1 MVKMNKT
8 MKISLLILIPALLIM
23 ALPIGILSEDYETAT
38 TSAISYLERIDPEN
52 PYLPLAKDTAITN
65 PKMSINFALKG
76 IIESEKGNKEDN
88 LNKALEIMSSL
99 KLIPEDRRD
108 MFNVLILEYNLTR
121 SQKYIE
127 DSAKT
132 SNLRYLANSEEY
144 LKQANDDLNEISG
157 NGLGE
162 TETKLKKI
170 AETYMN
176 RSSNYSNLYKEMA
189 LISYDENRYLA
200 TTLFSIYA
208 KNDNQSFDEPLDVIL
223 TRFEEKW
230 NSFFGS
236 GAYKDSPFSPD
247 SLKELQRK
255 AINYR
260 GEGNEDFAN
269 VISDYI
275 KFQAIS
281 YTEFINAIEEGG
293 L

>member
-1 MVKMNKT
+1 MNKT
-8 MKISLLILIPALLIM
+8 MKISLLILIPALLVM
-23 ALPIGILSEDYETAT
+23 ALPIGILSEDYDTAT

-52 PYLPLAKDTAITN
+52 PYLLLAKDTTVTN

-76 IIESEKGNKEDN
+76 IIESEKGEKEDN

-99 KLIPEDRRD
+99 NLIPEDRKD

-121 SQKYIE
+121 SQRYIE

-144 LKQANDDLNEISG
+144 LKQANDDLNEING

-162 TETKLKKI
+162 TEEKLKKI

-208 KNDNQSFDEPLDVIL
+208 KNDKQSFDESLDVIL
-223 TRFEEKW
+223 TRFENEW

-236 GAYKDSPFSPD
+236 SAYKDSPFSPD
-247 SLKELQRK
+247 SLKELQIK

-260 GEGNEDFAN
+260 EEGNEDFAN

>member
-1 MVKMNKT
+1 MNKT

-23 ALPIGILSEDYETAT
+23 ALPIGVLSEDYTTAT
-38 TSAISYLERIDPEN
+38 TSAISYLEKIDPEN
-52 PYLPLAKDTAITN
+52 PYLPLAKDTVITN
-65 PKMSINFALKG
+65 PKISINFALKG
-76 IIESEKGNKEDN
+76 IIESDKGSKEEN

-99 KLIPEDRRD
+99 KLIPEDRKD

-132 SNLRYLANSEEY
+132 SNLRYVANSGEY
-144 LKQANDDLNEISG
+144 LKQANEDLNEIKG

-162 TETKLKKI
+162 IETKLKKI
-170 AETYMN
+170 SETYMN

-208 KNDNQSFDEPLDVIL
+208 KNDRQRFDESLDVIL
-223 TRFEEKW
+223 TRFENKW

-247 SLKELQRK
+247 SLKELQKK
-255 AINYR
+255 AIKYR

-269 VISDYI
+269 VITEYI

>member
-1 MVKMNKT
+1 MNKT
-8 MKISLLILIPALLIM
+8 MKISLLIVIPALLLM
-23 ALPIGILSEDYETAT
+23 ALPIGVLSEDYNTAT
-38 TSAISYLERIDPEN
+38 TSAISYLEKIDPEN
-52 PYLPLAKDTAITN
+52 PYLPLAKDTAVTN

-76 IIESEKGNKEDN
+76 IIESDKGKKEEN

-99 KLIPEDRRD
+99 KLIPEDRKD
-108 MFNVLILEYNLTR
+108 MFNFLILEYNLTR

-132 SNLRYLANSEEY
+132 SNLRYIANSEEY
-144 LKQANDDLNEISG
+144 LKQANEDLNEIKG

-162 TETKLKKI
+162 TEAKLKKI
-170 AETYMN
+170 SETYMN

-189 LISYDENRYLA
+189 LISYDEKRYLA

-208 KNDNQSFDEPLDVIL
+208 KNDKQGFDESVDVIL
-223 TRFEEKW
+223 TRFENEW

-255 AINYR
+255 AMKYR
-260 GEGNEDFAN
+260 VEGNEDFAN
-269 VISDYI
+269 VITDYI
-275 KFQAIS
+275 KFQAMS

>member
-1 MVKMNKT
+1 

-23 ALPIGILSEDYETAT
+23 ALPIGILSEDYDAAT

-52 PYLPLAKDTAITN
+52 PYLLLAKDTAITN

-76 IIESEKGNKEDN
+76 IIESEKGEKEDN

-99 KLIPEDRRD
+99 NLIPEDRKD

-144 LKQANDDLNEISG
+144 LKQANDDLNEING
-157 NGLGE
+157 NGLEE
-162 TETKLKKI
+162 TEGKLKKI

-208 KNDNQSFDEPLDVIL
+208 KNDKQSFDESLDVIL
-223 TRFEEKW
+223 TRFENEW

-236 GAYKDSPFSPD
+236 DAYKDSPFSPD

-255 AINYR
+255 AVNYR
-260 GEGNEDFAN
+260 EEGNEDFAN

>member
-1 MVKMNKT
+1 

-23 ALPIGILSEDYETAT
+23 ALPIGILSEDYTTAT

-52 PYLPLAKDTAITN
+52 PYLLLAKDTAITN

-76 IIESEKGNKEDN
+76 IIESEKGEKEDN

-99 KLIPEDRRD
+99 NLIPEDRKD

-144 LKQANDDLNEISG
+144 LKQANDDLNEING
-157 NGLGE
+157 NGLEE
-162 TETKLKKI
+162 TEGKLKKI

-208 KNDNQSFDEPLDVIL
+208 KNDKQSFDESLDVIL
-223 TRFEEKW
+223 TRFENEW

-236 GAYKDSPFSPD
+236 DAYKDSPFSPD

-255 AINYR
+255 AVNYR
-260 GEGNEDFAN
+260 EEGNEDFAN

>member
-1 MVKMNKT
+1 
-8 MKISLLILIPALLIM
+8 MKKSLLIVIPALLIM
-23 ALPIGILSEDYETAT
+23 TLPIGVLSEDYNTAT
-38 TSAISYLERIDPEN
+38 TSAISYLEKIDPEN
-52 PYLPLAKDTAITN
+52 PYLPLARDTAITN

-76 IIESEKGNKEDN
+76 IIESDKGNKEEN

-99 KLIPEDRRD
+99 KLIPEDRKD
-108 MFNVLILEYNLTR
+108 MFSFLILEYNLTR

-132 SNLRYLANSEEY
+132 SNLRYIANSGEY
-144 LKQANDDLNEISG
+144 LKQANEDLTEIKG

-162 TETKLKKI
+162 TEIKLKKI
-170 AETYMN
+170 SETYMN

-208 KNDNQSFDEPLDVIL
+208 KNDKQRFDESLDVIL
-223 TRFEEKW
+223 STFENEW

-247 SLKELQRK
+247 SLKELQKK
-255 AINYR
+255 AITYR
-260 GEGNEDFAN
+260 GEGNQDFAD
-269 VISDYI
+269 VITDYI

>member
-1 MVKMNKT
+1 MNKT
-8 MKISLLILIPALLIM
+8 IKISLLILIPTLLIM
-23 ALPIGILSEDYETAT
+23 ALPIGVLSEDYNTAT

-65 PKMSINFALKG
+65 PKTSINFALQG
-76 IIESEKGNKEDN
+76 IIETDKGLKEEN
-88 LNKALEIMSSL
+88 LNKALEIMNSL
-99 KLIPEDRRD
+99 KLIPEDRKD
-108 MFNVLILEYNLTR
+108 MFNVLALEYNLTR

-132 SNLRYLANSEEY
+132 SNLRYISNSSEY
-144 LKQANDDLNEISG
+144 IKQANEDLSEIKG

-170 AETYMN
+170 SETYMN
-176 RSSNYSNLYKEMA
+176 QSSNYSNLYKEMA

-208 KNDNQSFDEPLDVIL
+208 KNDNETFDESLDVIL
-223 TRFEEKW
+223 TRFENEW
-230 NSFFGS
+230 NSFFDS
-236 GAYKDSPFSPD
+236 EVYKDSPFNPD
-247 SLKELQRK
+247 SLRELQRK
-255 AINYR
+255 AMDYR
-260 GEGNEDFAN
+260 EEGNEDFAN
-269 VISDYI
+269 VITEYI

>member
-1 MVKMNKT
+1 
-8 MKISLLILIPALLIM
+8 
-23 ALPIGILSEDYETAT
+23 
-38 TSAISYLERIDPEN
+38 
-52 PYLPLAKDTAITN
+52 
-65 PKMSINFALKG
+65 
-76 IIESEKGNKEDN
+76 
-88 LNKALEIMSSL
+88 
-99 KLIPEDRRD
+99 
-108 MFNVLILEYNLTR
+108 
-121 SQKYIE
+121 
-127 DSAKT
+127 
-132 SNLRYLANSEEY
+132 
-144 LKQANDDLNEISG
+144 
-157 NGLGE
+157 
-162 TETKLKKI
+162 
-170 AETYMN
+170 MN

-208 KNDNQSFDEPLDVIL
+208 KNDNQSFNESLDVIL
-223 TRFEEKW
+223 TRFENEW

-255 AINYR
+255 AVNYR
-260 GEGNEDFAN
+260 EEGNEDFAN

>member
-1 MVKMNKT
+1 
-8 MKISLLILIPALLIM
+8 M
-23 ALPIGILSEDYETAT
+23 ALPIGILSEDYDTAT

-52 PYLPLAKDTAITN
+52 PYLLLAKDTATTN

-76 IIESEKGNKEDN
+76 IIESENGKKEDN

-99 KLIPEDRRD
+99 NLIPEDRKD

-144 LKQANDDLNEISG
+144 LKQANEDLNEING

-170 AETYMN
+170 AETYLN

-208 KNDNQSFDEPLDVIL
+208 KNDKQSFDESLDVIL
-223 TRFEEKW
+223 TRFENEW

-236 GAYKDSPFSPD
+236 SAYKDSPFSPD

>member
-1 MVKMNKT
+1 
-8 MKISLLILIPALLIM
+8 MKISLLILIPALLVM
-23 ALPIGILSEDYETAT
+23 ALPIGILSEDYDTAT

-52 PYLPLAKDTAITN
+52 PYLLLAKDTTVTN

-76 IIESEKGNKEDN
+76 IIESEKGEKEDN

-99 KLIPEDRRD
+99 NLIPEDRKD

-121 SQKYIE
+121 SQRYIE

-144 LKQANDDLNEISG
+144 LKQANDDLNEING

-162 TETKLKKI
+162 TEEKLKKI

-208 KNDNQSFDEPLDVIL
+208 KNDKQSFDESLDVIL
-223 TRFEEKW
+223 TRFENEW

-236 GAYKDSPFSPD
+236 SAYKDSPFSPD
-247 SLKELQRK
+247 SLKELQIK

-260 GEGNEDFAN
+260 EEGNEDFAN

>member
-1 MVKMNKT
+1 

-23 ALPIGILSEDYETAT
+23 ALPIGILSEDYKTAT

-52 PYLPLAKDTAITN
+52 PYLLLAKDTAITN

-99 KLIPEDRRD
+99 KLIPEDRKD

-144 LKQANDDLNEISG
+144 LKQANDDLNEING

-170 AETYMN
+170 SETYMN

-208 KNDNQSFDEPLDVIL
+208 KNDKQSFDESLDVIL
-223 TRFEEKW
+223 ARFENEW

>member
-1 MVKMNKT
+1 MNKT
-8 MKISLLILIPALLIM
+8 MKISLLILIPALLVM
-23 ALPIGILSEDYETAT
+23 ALPIGVLSEDYETAT

-52 PYLPLAKDTAITN
+52 PYLLLAKDTATTN

-99 KLIPEDRRD
+99 KLIPEDRKD

-144 LKQANDDLNEISG
+144 LKQANEDLNEING

-170 AETYMN
+170 AETYLN

-208 KNDNQSFDEPLDVIL
+208 KNDNQSFDESLDVIL
-223 TRFEEKW
+223 TRFENEW

>member
-1 MVKMNKT
+1 
-8 MKISLLILIPALLIM
+8 MKISLLILIPALLVM
-23 ALPIGILSEDYETAT
+23 ALPIGVLSEDYETAT
-38 TSAISYLERIDPEN
+38 TSAISYLKRIDPEN
-52 PYLPLAKDTAITN
+52 PYLLLAKDTATTN

-99 KLIPEDRRD
+99 KLIPEDRKD

-144 LKQANDDLNEISG
+144 LKQANEDLNEING

-170 AETYMN
+170 AETYLN

-208 KNDNQSFDEPLDVIL
+208 KNDNQSFDESLDVIL
-223 TRFEEKW
+223 TRFENEW

>member
-1 MVKMNKT
+1 MNKT
-8 MKISLLILIPALLIM
+8 IKISLLILIPALLIM
-23 ALPIGILSEDYETAT
+23 ALPIGVLSEDYNTAT

-65 PKMSINFALKG
+65 PKTSINFALQG
-76 IIESEKGNKEDN
+76 IIETDKGLKEEN
-88 LNKALEIMSSL
+88 LNKALEIMNSL
-99 KLIPEDRRD
+99 KLIPEDRKD
-108 MFNVLILEYNLTR
+108 MFNVLALEYNLTR

-132 SNLRYLANSEEY
+132 SNLRYISNSGEY
-144 LKQANDDLNEISG
+144 IKQANEDLSEIKG

-170 AETYMN
+170 SETYMN
-176 RSSNYSNLYKEMA
+176 QSSNYSNLYKEMA

-208 KNDNQSFDEPLDVIL
+208 KNDNETFDESLDVIL
-223 TRFEEKW
+223 TRFENEW
-230 NSFFGS
+230 NSFFDS
-236 GAYKDSPFSPD
+236 EVYKDSPFNPD
-247 SLKELQRK
+247 SLRELQRK
-255 AINYR
+255 AMDYR
-260 GEGNEDFAN
+260 EEGNEDFAN
-269 VISDYI
+269 VITEYI

>member
-1 MVKMNKT
+1 MNKT

-23 ALPIGILSEDYETAT
+23 ALPIGILSEDYTTAT

-52 PYLPLAKDTAITN
+52 PYLLLAKDTAITN

-76 IIESEKGNKEDN
+76 IIESEKGEKEDN

-99 KLIPEDRRD
+99 NLIPEDRKD

-144 LKQANDDLNEISG
+144 LKQANDDLNEING
-157 NGLGE
+157 NGLEE
-162 TETKLKKI
+162 TEGKLKKI

-208 KNDNQSFDEPLDVIL
+208 KNDKQSFDESLDVIL
-223 TRFEEKW
+223 TRFENEW

-236 GAYKDSPFSPD
+236 DAYKDSPFSPD

-255 AINYR
+255 AVNYR
-260 GEGNEDFAN
+260 EEGNEDFAN

>member
-1 MVKMNKT
+1 
-8 MKISLLILIPALLIM
+8 MKISLLILIPALLVM
-23 ALPIGILSEDYETAT
+23 ALPIGVLSEDYETAT

-52 PYLPLAKDTAITN
+52 PYLLLAKDTAITN

-99 KLIPEDRRD
+99 KLIPEDRKD

-144 LKQANDDLNEISG
+144 LKQANEDLNEING

-170 AETYMN
+170 AETYLN

-208 KNDNQSFDEPLDVIL
+208 KNDNQSFDESLDVIL
-223 TRFEEKW
+223 TRFENEW

>member
-1 MVKMNKT
+1 MNKT
-8 MKISLLILIPALLIM
+8 VKISMLILIPALLIM
-23 ALPIGILSEDYETAT
+23 TLPIGILSEDYNTAT
-38 TSAISYLERIDPEN
+38 TSAISYLEGIDPEN
-52 PYLPLAKDTAITN
+52 PYLLLAKDTTITN

-88 LNKALEIMSSL
+88 LNKALEIMNSL
-99 KLIPEDRRD
+99 KLIPEERKD

-144 LKQANDDLNEISG
+144 LKQANEDLNEING

-170 AETYMN
+170 AETYLN

-189 LISYDENRYLA
+189 LMSYGENRYLA

-208 KNDNQSFDEPLDVIL
+208 KNDKQSFDEPLDVIL
-223 TRFEEKW
+223 TRFGNVW

-236 GAYKDSPFSPD
+236 GTYKDSPFSPD

-255 AINYR
+255 SIKYR
-260 GEGNEDFAN
+260 EEGNEDFAN

>member
-1 MVKMNKT
+1 
-8 MKISLLILIPALLIM
+8 MKISLLILIPALLVM
-23 ALPIGILSEDYETAT
+23 ALPIGVLSEDYETAT

-52 PYLPLAKDTAITN
+52 PYLLLAKDTATTN

-99 KLIPEDRRD
+99 KLIPEDRKD

-144 LKQANDDLNEISG
+144 LKQANEDLNEING

-170 AETYMN
+170 AETYLN

-208 KNDNQSFDEPLDVIL
+208 KNDNQSFDESLDVIL
-223 TRFEEKW
+223 TRFENEW

>member
-1 MVKMNKT
+1 

-23 ALPIGILSEDYETAT
+23 ALPIGVLSEDYTTAT
-38 TSAISYLERIDPEN
+38 TSAISYLEKIDPEN
-52 PYLPLAKDTAITN
+52 PYLPLAKDTVINN
-65 PKMSINFALKG
+65 PKISINFALKG
-76 IIESEKGNKEDN
+76 IIESDKGSKEEN

-99 KLIPEDRRD
+99 KLIPEDRKD

-132 SNLRYLANSEEY
+132 SNLRYVANSGEY
-144 LKQANDDLNEISG
+144 LKQANEDLNEIKG

-162 TETKLKKI
+162 IETKLKKI
-170 AETYMN
+170 SETYMN

-208 KNDNQSFDEPLDVIL
+208 KNDRQRFDESLDVIL
-223 TRFEEKW
+223 TRFENKW

-247 SLKELQRK
+247 SLKELQKK

-269 VISDYI
+269 VITEYI